1 MEGVIFTRIMD
12 ILGTKAQRLME
23 GTRHNQGMEQRPK
36 GFSEGQGTEE
46 RCESW
51 DLPA

>member
-1 MEGVIFTRIMD
+1 MEAVIFTRIRDM
-12 ILGTKAQRLME
+12 LGTKAQRLME
-23 GTRHNQGMEQRPK
+23 GTGHNQGMERRPK

-51 DLPA
+51 HLPG